1 MVCLSLLIK
10 MKKALSIL
18 LLIPIGILLLGSK
31 NIDTNTEST
40 NLENAYTLDL
50 KNSKIL
56 WNIKTSRGGNN
67 GELLIKSGTFSEEN
81 KNIKAA
87 DILMD
92 MTAIQIRSIPPG
104 IVNMKAVTILNTESF
119 FDVAKFPT
127 SRLEITKTIRKS
139 ESSFEVLGFL
149 TIKGRRN
156 AIRFLMEGQFADGHF
171 EGTSKNI
178 IVNRGLY
185 NIRYTTDNNTD
196 KDFDAKV
203 EDAIDESFTIDV
215 FIVADKELV
224 IKN

>member
-1 MVCLSLLIK
+1 MRKIFTI
-10 MKKALSIL
+10 AL
-18 LLIPIGILLLGSK
+18 LLPIGLLFIGASK
-31 NIDTNTEST
+31 IEHKPNV
-40 NLENAYTLDL
+40 NAYILDL

-56 WNIKTSRGGNN
+56 WNIKTSRGANN
-67 GELLIKSGTFSEEN
+67 GELLIKSGTFTEEN
-81 KNIKAA
+81 KTVKSA

-127 SRLEITKTIRKS
+127 SRLEIVRTVKKS
-139 ESSFEVLGFL
+139 ENNFEVNGFL

-156 AIRFLMEGQFADGHF
+156 PIRFMMEGGFVDGHF

-185 NIRYTTDNNTD
+185 NIRYTSDNNND
-196 KDFDAKV
+196 KDFDGKV

-215 FIVADKELV
+215 FIVADKELSL
-224 IKN
+224 KNN